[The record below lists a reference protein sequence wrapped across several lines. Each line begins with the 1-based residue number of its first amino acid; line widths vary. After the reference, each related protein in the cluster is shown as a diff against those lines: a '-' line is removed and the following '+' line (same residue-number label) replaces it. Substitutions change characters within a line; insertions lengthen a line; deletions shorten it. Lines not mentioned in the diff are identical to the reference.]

1 MLCFQPNLVQDISW
15 EKEFQAQELQFTSEA
30 PLSQQVKEEQIKPL
44 PLHDADELSLTAGLL
59 LDNLKH
65 EENPKFQNS
74 QFMGLMKQFRD
85 REVIVDG
92 NEIIENDGRTR
103 TVDAKGKARAVDQV
117 PRSSRPEVTP
127 VFSSTMQQE
136 GNTVYRGQQSSNQEL
151 RTEEQEDP
159 NVAYFQRE
167 NEDFVKYWNA
177 THVPPATESK
187 EARFWDKLQEDW
199 DEFEAAA
206 GIKPVEVYQF
216 QPDNPYLLGDSSRTR
231 HHHLHQGHSFASEVG
246 TYLSV
251 I

>member
-1 MLCFQPNLVQDISW
+1 MLCFQPNLVLDISW
-15 EKEFQAQELQFTSEA
+15 EKEFQAQELQLTSEA
-30 PLSQQVKEEQIKPL
+30 SLSQQVKEQIKL
-44 PLHDADELSLTAGLL
+44 QPLHDADELSLTAGLL

-85 REVIVDG
+85 REVVVDG
-92 NEIIENDGRTR
+92 NKIVENDGRTR
-103 TVDAKGKARAVDQV
+103 NVDAKGKARAVVQV
-117 PRSSRPEVTP
+117 PRSSLPGVVP

-136 GNTVYRGQQSSNQEL
+136 GNTVALRQQSSDLDL

-167 NEDFVKYWNA
+167 NEDFINYWNA
-177 THVPPATESK
+177 TPVPPATESK
-187 EARFWDKLQEDW
+187 DARFWDKLQGDW

-216 QPDNPYLLGDSSRTR
+216 QPNNPYLLGDSSRTR
-231 HHHLHQGHSFASEVG
+231 HHLKHQDHSFASEVG
-246 TYLSV
+246 THLSV
-251 I
+251 L

>member
-1 MLCFQPNLVQDISW
+1 LLCFQPNLVQDISW
-15 EKEFQAQELQFTSEA
+15 EKEFQAQELQLTSEA
-30 PLSQQVKEEQIKPL
+30 SLSQQVTEEQIKPRS
-44 PLHDADELSLTAGLL
+44 LHDADELSLTAGLL

-85 REVIVDG
+85 REVVVDG
-92 NEIIENDGRTR
+92 NKIVETDGRTR
-103 TVDAKGKARAVDQV
+103 IVDVKGKARAMDQV
-117 PRSSRPEVTP
+117 PRSFPGVAP

-136 GNTVYRGQQSSNQEL
+136 GNTVHLGQQSSNQEL

-167 NEDFVKYWNA
+167 NEDFIKYWNA
-177 THVPPATESK
+177 TPVPPAIESK

-216 QPDNPYLLGDSSRTR
+216 QPNNPYLLGDSSRTR

-246 TYLSV
+246 TRLSV
-251 I
+251 F

>member
-1 MLCFQPNLVQDISW
+1 M
-15 EKEFQAQELQFTSEA
+15 
-30 PLSQQVKEEQIKPL
+30 KEEQIKPQS
-44 PLHDADELSLTAGLL
+44 LHDADELSLTAGLL

-85 REVIVDG
+85 REVVVDG
-92 NEIIENDGRTR
+92 NKIVENDGRTSN
-103 TVDAKGKARAVDQV
+103 VGAKGKARAVVQV
-117 PRSSRPEVTP
+117 PRSSLPGVVP
-127 VFSSTMQQE
+127 ILSSTMQQE
-136 GNTVYRGQQSSNQEL
+136 GNKVPLGQQSSNQEL

-177 THVPPATESK
+177 TPVPTATESK
-187 EARFWDKLQEDW
+187 DARLWDKLQEDW

-216 QPDNPYLLGDSSRTR
+216 QPNNP
-231 HHHLHQGHSFASEVG
+231 FASEVG
-246 TYLSV
+246 TNLRV
-251 I
+251 L